1 MMLFTGYTTTASPRT
16 VGVSH
21 RHGGS
26 SWSRTDSPTAIR
38 TAVPLS
44 AMVSTPLAR
53 RGDPVG
59 PEVGS
64 GVGSGVG
71 GLLVGDGSLGPG
83 ELGVGPLGPGELG
96 VGEVISAPP
105 TSAAAPLPSS
115 PHPASARASSTAP
128 ATAPATATGCHARLR
143 PTCRPDIVRLP
154 PTPDYPTFGRRRVR
168 QRFQ

>member
-21 RHGGS
+21 RQGGS

-71 GLLVGDGSLGPG
+71 GLLVGDGSLGRG
-83 ELGVGPLGPGELG
+83 ELGVGPLGPGD
-96 VGEVISAPP
+96 VISAPP

-115 PHPASARASSTAP
+115 PHPASARASS
-128 ATAPATATGCHARLR
+128 TAPATATGCHARLR